1 MEGRDRAACHS
12 LDLPHRSPSS
22 TTTPHPTHALP
33 TGDLPQGDQWEKAW
47 AVFAAMKRAG
57 LEPSTVSYN
66 ALISACE
73 HCGELD
79 RCAPL
84 PPFQCCV
91 SCRRKAPLRVY

>member
-1 MEGRDRAACHS
+1 M
-12 LDLPHRSPSS
+12 
-22 TTTPHPTHALP
+22 
-33 TGDLPQGDQWEKAW
+33 
-47 AVFAAMKRAG
+47 FAAMKRAG

-91 SCRRKAPLRVY
+91 SCRRKAPLRVYQSLASPSPALLHVTWAVSLFITPLHPLLSLPAA